1 MTAAARHVRRQWL
14 RLVQLPPDEAVPSPC
29 NNVCRIDA
37 DSGLC
42 EGCLRTLDEI
52 GDWGVL
58 DEQEKLVVWQRL
70 KARASDALSPNPIP
84 GGEGANP

>member
-1 MTAAARHVRRQWL
+1 LSAAARHVRRQWL
-14 RLVQLPPDEAVPSPC
+14 RLQQLPPHEAVPSPC

-37 DSGLC
+37 QTGFC

-58 DEQEKLVVWQRL
+58 DDAERRAVWQRL
-70 KARASDALSPNPIP
+70 AARAGDALTPTLSQ
-84 GGEGANP
+84 GERQ